1 MTAELRH
8 YYSNNARLE
17 RSQGKTSAMYIY
29 IYIAWWIAMYQRWK
43 QYDKSSV
50 LGCSLRLTVNDVI
63 VIKRQYDAIIQIGW

>member
-1 MTAELRH
+1 
-8 YYSNNARLE
+8 
-17 RSQGKTSAMYIY
+17 
-29 IYIAWWIAMYQRWK
+29 MYQRWK